1 MRGNRVPQQFA
12 PYKNIYVD
20 ISAIQDIEGEQADAF
35 PYPRCQK
42 DVTLAKKVLGA
53 KRIIWG
59 TDSPWSSTFNSYH
72 QLATWL
78 ESTDIFTNEE
88 LEDVMY
94 NNAERIYF
102 KPQNVQAARDA
113 DDPAV
118 KGLD

>member
-1 MRGNRVPQQFA
+1 M
-12 PYKNIYVD
+12 
-20 ISAIQDIEGEQADAF
+20 
-35 PYPRCQK
+35 
-42 DVTLAKKVLGA
+42 LGA